1 MNKELKIVK
10 LPVSYSATDSFDS
23 ERFMKLRV
31 KVMHTGLNLNN
42 SNFSLAAIEKARPT
56 LANIPLLAFIKKTDG
71 DSNADFAGHE
81 YEIKITEDDIKYVY
95 LGRPIGIVPETNN
108 YAVETDEEGKTF
120 VVVDAYVW
128 KDYANSALDI
138 LNRDEV
144 KKVSM
149 EINVNDYEWQDD
161 YSYVDI
167 NDYAYTGIALLGED
181 VREAMIGAQAEVVKF
196 SVGSITS
203 MLAELKAEL
212 ANFTAEPEVTVD
224 ESVTK
229 TTEPEDFSSL
239 EEPVEPMTEPI
250 ATLKPEDFDSS
261 WTEPETEMTAGEEA
275 VTTVEPIIEN
285 NETIKTNEFEIKI
298 NELETQNKEYEQLI
312 AELKNENAQLL
323 EFKLNIEKAELNTK
337 KEELFNAFDDLTEE
351 EIAPLKEAD
360 FSLEELEIRL
370 FALRGQ
376 KVSVIKPVQK
386 LIIDTAFG
394 VTTRKAE
401 PIYADLVKK
410 RIQN

>member
-71 DSNADFAGHE
+71 DSNADFGGHE

-108 YAVETDEEGKTF
+108 YAIETDEEGKTF

-181 VREAMIGAQAEVVKF
+181 VREAMIGAQAEIVKF

-224 ESVTK
+224 EPVTK
-229 TTEPEDFSSL
+229 TTEPEDFSSP
-239 EEPVEPMTEPI
+239 EESVKSTAEPI
-250 ATLKPEDFDSS
+250 ATLESEDFNAED
-261 WTEPETEMTAGEEA
+261 
-275 VTTVEPIIEN
+275 TVIIEN
-285 NETIKTNEFEIKI
+285 NEFEIKI
-298 NELETQNKEYEQLI
+298 NELEAKNQEYEQLI
-312 AELKNENAQLL
+312 EELKNENAQLL
-323 EFKLNIEKAELNTK
+323 EFKFNIEQAELNK
-337 KEELFNAFDDLTEE
+337 QKEELFNAFDDLDEE
-351 EIAPLKEAD
+351 EIAPLKDAD
-360 FSLEELEIRL
+360 FSLEELKIRL

-376 KVSVIKPVQK
+376 KVLVTKPVQK
-386 LIIDTAFG
+386 LIIDTAFSASTG
-394 VTTRKAE
+394 KVE

>member
-10 LPVSYSATDSFDS
+10 LPVSYSVTDSFDS

-71 DSNADFAGHE
+71 DSNADFGGHE

-149 EINVNDYEWQDD
+149 EVNVNDYEWQED

-167 NDYAYTGIALLGED
+167 KDYAYTGIALLGED

-203 MLAELKAEL
+203 MLAELRAEL
-212 ANFTAEPEVTVD
+212 ANFTAEAEVTVD
-224 ESVTK
+224 ES
-229 TTEPEDFSSL
+229 ENFSAL
-239 EEPVEPMTEPI
+239 DEPI
-250 ATLKPEDFDSS
+250 EPATESTVINESEDFDSS
-261 WTEPETEMTAGEEA
+261 LTEPETEMAAEEET
-275 VTTVEPIIEN
+275 VVIVEPIIEN
-285 NETIKTNEFEIKI
+285 NETVETNEFEIKI
-298 NELETQNKEYEQLI
+298 NELEAQNQEYEQLI
-312 AELKNENAQLL
+312 ADLKNENAQLL
-323 EFKLNIEKAELNTK
+323 EFKLNIEKAELNMK

>member
-167 NDYAYTGIALLGED
+167 KDYAYTGIALLGED

-212 ANFTAEPEVTVD
+212 ANFTAEPEVTID
-224 ESVTK
+224 ES
-229 TTEPEDFSSL
+229 EDFSTL
-239 EEPVEPMTEPI
+239 EAPVEPIVEPTVI
-250 ATLKPEDFDSS
+250 NESENFDSS
-261 WTEPETEMTAGEEA
+261 LVEPETEMTTGEEVA
-275 VTTVEPIIEN
+275 VIVEPIIEN
-285 NETIKTNEFEIKI
+285 NETNEFEIKI
-298 NELETQNKEYEQLI
+298 NELEAQNKEYEQLI
-312 AELKNENAQLL
+312 ADLKNENAQLL
-323 EFKLNIEKAELNTK
+323 EFKLNIEKAELNMK
-337 KEELFNAFDDLTEE
+337 KEELFNTFDDLTEE

-376 KVSVIKPVQK
+376 KVSVVKPVQK